1 MRRLGKPEMSDVSLG
16 AGLLGAGGGGA
27 VSEGLRMVDRVLQ
40 FGDGVDLVKP
50 DEVDD
55 EAWGVVIAGMGSP
68 VASRKRPRTWSLT
81 WACELLEETLG
92 IEVGFII
99 PFELG
104 AGNSITPFLVGVQK
118 SLPVVDGD
126 PVGRAVPQ
134 IDMTTFHLGGIEI
147 TPLALVNEDK
157 ISAVIRAEAAYD
169 VERVAR
175 AVSSELG
182 AVAAIA
188 CYPMQGRDM
197 KRLIIPDTAS
207 LVERIGGTI
216 RETRRA
222 GGDVAA
228 VVVEQHD
235 GYLLGRGT
243 VTTMTSETRGGFD
256 FGEVV
261 VDGEMPI
268 RVTVQNE
275 NMSAHRG
282 DRLLAV
288 VPDLICAVGDDGMP
302 LSNAEIE
309 EGMEITYLGF
319 AADPIFRTPE
329 AFGLFA
335 VTLEAA
341 GYDGG
346 FVPIEELIG

>member
-1 MRRLGKPEMSDVSLG
+1 MRRFGKQEMSDVSLG

-27 VSEGLRMVDRVLQ
+27 VSEGLKMVDRVLR
-40 FGDGVDLVKP
+40 FGDGVDLVTP
-50 DEVDD
+50 EEVDD
-55 EAWGVVIAGMGSP
+55 DAWGVVIAGMGSP
-68 VASRKRPRTWSLT
+68 VAARKRPRTWSLT

-92 IEVGFII
+92 FEAAFII

-118 SLPVVDGD
+118 NLPVVDGD

-147 TPLALVNEDK
+147 TPLALVNEDN

-188 CYPMQGRDM
+188 CYSMLGRDM
-197 KRLIIPDTAS
+197 KRLIIPGTTA
-207 LVERIGGTI
+207 LVEKIGAAI
-216 RETRRA
+216 RETREA
-222 GGDVAA
+222 GGDVASA
-228 VVVEQHD
+228 VAEQRS
-235 GYLLGRGT
+235 GYILGKGT
-243 VTTMTSETRGGFD
+243 VSTVTSETRGGFD
-256 FGEVV
+256 FGVVEVE
-261 VDGEMPI
+261 GEMPI
-268 RVTVQNE
+268 RVTLQNE

-282 DRLLAV
+282 DQLLAI
-288 VPDLICAVGDDGMP
+288 VPDLICAVGGNGMP

-309 EGMEITYLGF
+309 EGIEITYVGF
-319 AADPIFRTPE
+319 AADPLFRTPE
-329 AFGLFA
+329 AFGLFS
-335 VTLEAA
+335 VTLDAA
-341 GYDGG
+341 GYEGG
-346 FVPIEELIG
+346 FVPIEELMG